1 MARSSRLRSTPSSS
15 AIRLFSL
22 GRKLKTQ
29 KWLQFIVSDVFGHL
43 VVGLRG
49 IDDTVFS
56 VPAINEK
63 VDDTVLVAFT
73 NQVIKDDDFLVF
85 YRKLFKL
92 KDVITKGFDDL
103 ITNAWV
109 NTCGKVLQE
118 SLILVLVEVF
128 REEINFVKLQQLVKH
143 EQQDVCFSKIAR
155 PADQY
160 PENISRHAG
169 ISLLV
174 VVCGR
179 KFGIVIQNF
188 HFLIYYTPIIMS
200 MKKWHQRAEEKGEL
214 AEQERQIRQKF
225 KMKKINKQFRQ
236 ISGDELFKPI
246 TKRLD
251 KAATKDTE
259 PEPAEELDYGQTQP
273 VC

>member
-1 MARSSRLRSTPSSS
+1 MA
-15 AIRLFSL
+15 AV
-22 GRKLKTQ
+22 
-29 KWLQFIVSDVFGHL
+29 VSDVFGHL
-43 VVGLRG
+43 VVGLRK
-49 IDDTVFS
+49 IDDTAFS
-56 VPAINEK
+56 VPAIDEI

-73 NQVIKDDDFLVF
+73 NQVIKDDDFLVI
-85 YRKLFKL
+85 YRKLFKQE
-92 KDVITKGFDDL
+92 DVITKGFDRL

-109 NTCGKVLQE
+109 NICGKVLQE

-128 REEINFVKLQQLVKH
+128 REEINFVKLQQLVKGM
-143 EQQDVCFSKIAR
+143 QQDVCFSRIAW
-155 PADQY
+155 PADQH

-179 KFGIVIQNF
+179 KFGIVIRNF

-200 MKKWHQRAEEKGEL
+200 MKKWDQHAEEKGKL

-225 KMKKINKQFRQ
+225 KMNKINKQFGQ
-236 ISGDELFKPI
+236 ISGEELFKPI

-251 KAATKDTE
+251 KAATKDPE
-259 PEPAEELDYGQTQP
+259 PEPAEELNYGMDEFDRLNLFDEDFGNSQP
-273 VC
+273 TNHKIRQRP